1 MSFSGQNM
9 RTDWPRET
17 NWQALILLVF
27 SETAENFY
35 SAVNN
40 SSEIFDM
47 NKATEILHV
56 NI

>member
-1 MSFSGQNM
+1 M
-9 RTDWPRET
+9 RTNWPRET

-27 SETAENFY
+27 SETVENVY
-35 SAVNN
+35 SAINN
-40 SSEIFDM
+40 SFEIFDM